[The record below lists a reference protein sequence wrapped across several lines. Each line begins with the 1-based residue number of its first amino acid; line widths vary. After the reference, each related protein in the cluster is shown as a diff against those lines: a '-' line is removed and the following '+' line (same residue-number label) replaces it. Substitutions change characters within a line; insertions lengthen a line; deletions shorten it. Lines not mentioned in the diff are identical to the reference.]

1 VVGLEGDI
9 AWANDTSTAA
19 GIPGCTI
26 ECFPLTPGPGAD
38 VSSVKMG
45 WDASIRARL
54 GYLIAP
60 DFLIYGT
67 GGVAW
72 QEIVSSGTCQHSA
85 TDPQCTFSPGN
96 PFDTQTNRNILTGW
110 TVGGGLEKMI
120 YGNWI
125 LRAEYRFSQF
135 GDVNDVLPFA
145 APGATVGSDFV
156 RYRLSVQTHIATAGL
171 AYKF

>member
-1 VVGLEGDI
+1 MPRPLRAFPVALSSVFLER
-9 AWANDTSTAA
+9 
-19 GIPGCTI
+19 
-26 ECFPLTPGPGAD
+26 PGPGVD

-54 GYLIAP
+54 GYTITP
-60 DFLIYGT
+60 DSLIYGT

-72 QEIVSSGTCQHSA
+72 QEMVSSGTCQHSL
-85 TDPQCTFSPGN
+85 TDPQCTVAAGH

-110 TVGGGLEKMI
+110 TVGGGLEKMC
-120 YGNWI
+120 GNWT

-135 GDVNDVLPFA
+135 NNANDDFPFL
-145 APGATVGSDFV
+145 ATGVAVGTDFS
-156 RYRLSVQTHIATAGL
+156 RYKLSAQTHIATVGL